1 MGMSSKLT
9 FAVGSIVAVLLVS
22 GLISIFEFRR
32 MSHYVSDRISENI
45 SCVNVS
51 TELAVIVDEYN
62 ISILS
67 VVGEA
72 DSLVV
77 SGLDPK
83 PYLTLADSL
92 ISELSAAR
100 LDHADSLRASF
111 TRYTSTSLQLD
122 SIVVSDFVDTR
133 DWYFTVLQPQYNEFR
148 KWHDKLNKGINEDLQ
163 DNSISFDDSFY
174 RSITPTVVSVS
185 VAIILSLLLL
195 FFILEF
201 YIRPLKKML
210 KAADSYKRYSNTYN
224 VAFEGD
230 DQLQELNSDLKEI
243 TEENASLKRRLRDRE
258 C

>member
-9 FAVGSIVAVLLVS
+9 FAVSSIVAVLLVS

-45 SCVNVS
+45 SCVNMS
-51 TELAVIVDEYN
+51 TELAVIADEYN
-62 ISILS
+62 INILS
-67 VVGEA
+67 IVGNA
-72 DSLVV
+72 DSLMV

-100 LDHADSLRASF
+100 LDNADSLRASF

-122 SIVVSDFVDTR
+122 SIIVNDFVDTR

-174 RSITPTVVSVS
+174 RSIMPTVVSVT
-185 VAIILSLLLL
+185 VAIILALLLL
-195 FFILEF
+195 FFILDF
-201 YIRPLKKML
+201 YVKPLKRML
-210 KAADSYKRYSNTYN
+210 RGVDSYKRYSQTYN

-243 TEENASLKRRLRDRE
+243 TEENATLKRRLRERE
-258 C
+258 R